1 MAKPHIKDI
10 LIEFKGDELTKYGL
24 FPLVAW
30 YLIDVIKLP
39 EYFKSL
45 TVKSKRNTSKDK
57 ISAHRKPKF
66 NGIHMS
72 MGLITTILL
81 GIERLRKI
89 NDVLSTETKLAEL
102 IGLPKFF
109 DQSTAHIFL
118 RDFGKWHVDQL
129 VKIND
134 RLVKDFGFSPNQDI
148 LILDLDSQTIS
159 LESRKRERAIRGYNK
174 KKKGKLCYQW
184 NVAFIKGEVTSQLLR
199 AGNTHGITCFKDLVT
214 DIKEKLNKPIFII
227 RVDGVYLSGDIID
240 FIFSEGLQIVT
251 TEKYNWII
259 SQDGIKVDPSL
270 WEDYD
275 EDTRLYD
282 LGYGRVL
289 STTNKKLRAILV
301 EKKQHPFPGKRKK
314 IKILRY
320 GIVENL
326 SIGLSPSALYE
337 FYHQRQTIE
346 NFFKESNGSFNSG
359 KMPSQKFRANEAYL
373 VYMVIA
379 YNCFQWF
386 RKIFFHQ
393 NGRIS
398 LFKVSEKR

>member
-30 YLIDVIKLP
+30 YLMDVIKLP
-39 EYFKSL
+39 GYFKSL
-45 TVKSKRNTSKDK
+45 TVKSKRNTNKDK
-57 ISAHRKPKF
+57 ELAHRKPKF
-66 NGIHMS
+66 NEIQMS
-72 MGLITTILL
+72 MGLITIILL

-102 IGLPKFF
+102 IGLSEFF

-118 RDFGKWHVDQL
+118 RDFGKWHVSQL
-129 VKIND
+129 LKIND
-134 RLVKDFGFSPNQDI
+134 RLVQDFGLSPNQDI
-148 LILDLDSQTIS
+148 LVLDLDSQTIS
-159 LESRKRERAIRGYNK
+159 LESRKREKAVRGYNK
-174 KKKGKLCYQW
+174 KKKGKPCYQW
-184 NVAFIKGEVTSQLLR
+184 NVTFVKGEVVTQLLR
-199 AGNTHGITCFKDLVT
+199 AGNTHGITCFKELVIDT
-214 DIKEKLNKPIFII
+214 KEKFNKPISII
-227 RVDGVYLSGDIID
+227 RVDGAYLSGDIVD
-240 FIFSEGLQIVT
+240 FIFSEGLQVVT

-259 SQDGIKVDPSL
+259 SQDNVKVDPSL

-275 EDTRLYD
+275 EDTRLYN
-282 LGYGRVL
+282 LGYSRVL
-289 STTNKKLRAILV
+289 STTDKRLRAILV
-301 EKKQHPFPGKRKK
+301 EKRQHPFPGKRKK
-314 IKILRY
+314 TKILRY
-320 GIVENL
+320 AIVENL
-326 SIGLSPSALYE
+326 NIGLSPSALYE

-398 LFKVSEKR
+398 LFKASEKK